1 MIYYDIN
8 EWRIIV
14 IKDDIKKAGALCVY
28 FEDKVIQ
35 EVERI
40 IDEELQMQHSEISRK
55 IEKILDT
62 PGEMTTIEKTLNVIQ

>member
-1 MIYYDIN
+1 M
-8 EWRIIV
+8 
-14 IKDDIKKAGALCVY
+14 CVY

-62 PGEMTTIEKTLNVIQ
+62 AGEMITIEKTLNVIQ